1 MRGIRKASDQRDLGR
16 LAFILDRTKIL
27 LSAFGAGMSADMAE
41 TEFRMRSPII
51 PGKVLGKGAIFEQ
64 NRE

>member
-27 LSAFGAGMSADMAE
+27 LP
-41 TEFRMRSPII
+41 RSGRHERRHGRNKISDAKPDH
-51 PGKVLGKGAIFEQ
+51 PGKALGKGAIFEQ